1 MSDNKKKALLNEAT
15 TKRFWTLAGL
25 KPIHEKAYLFEEE
38 EELEEMRA
46 SKEDDKEEVDE
57 GMRGAK
63 EDEKEVDEMRAPQGS
78 GIKGVY
84 TDKSDDDEFEPTT
97 KKVGT
102 KGSTVTTAK
111 ARKMNEDDLDEESD
125 LEERGMDM
133 AAEDEPEPEMDMG
146 AEEGPEDGQDVEVDV
161 PEGDVASLRT
171 ARDIL
176 DQILSAVDGGAD
188 EEPEMDIDAEEPEME
203 EEPALQEGE
212 EEELNE
218 IDQEELEE
226 IAERIAARV
235 ARRITESLKIKK

>member
-38 EELEEMRA
+38 EELDEMRAAKEDDEDKVEEGEMRA

-57 GMRGAK
+57 MK
-63 EDEKEVDEMRAPQGS
+63 APQGS
-78 GIKGVY
+78 GIRGVY
-84 TDKSDDDEFEPTT
+84 SDKSDDDDHEPTT

-111 ARKMNEDDLDEESD
+111 ARKMNEED
-125 LEERGMDM
+125 LEEMGLP
-133 AAEDEPEPEMDMG
+133 AAEDEPEMEMDAP

-161 PEGDVASLRT
+161 PEGDVASLKT

-176 DQILSAVDGGAD
+176 DQILAAVDGGA
-188 EEPEMDIDAEEPEME
+188 EEPEMDVEPEMDE
-203 EEPALQEGE
+203 EEPALEEGDD
-212 EEELNE
+212 EELNE
-218 IDQEELEE
+218 VGQEELEE

>member
-25 KPIHEKAYLFEEE
+25 KPIHEKAYLFQEE
-38 EELEEMRA
+38 EELDEMRA
-46 SKEDDKEEVDE
+46 AKEDDKEEVDE
-57 GMRGAK
+57 MK
-63 EDEKEVDEMRAPQGS
+63 APQGS
-78 GIKGVY
+78 GIRGVY
-84 TDKSDDDEFEPTT
+84 SDKSDDDDHEPTT

-111 ARKMNEDDLDEESD
+111 ARKMNEED
-125 LEERGMDM
+125 LEEMGLP
-133 AAEDEPEPEMDMG
+133 AAEDEPEMEMDAEPEMDAP

-176 DQILSAVDGGAD
+176 DQILSAVDGGAED
-188 EEPEMDIDAEEPEME
+188 EPEMEVDDAEPEME
-203 EEPALQEGE
+203 EEPALQEVE
-212 EEELNE
+212 
-218 IDQEELEE
+218 QEELEE

>member
-25 KPIHEKAYLFEEE
+25 KPIHEKAYLFQEE
-38 EELEEMRA
+38 EELDEMRAAKEDDEDKVEEGEMRA

-57 GMRGAK
+57 MK
-63 EDEKEVDEMRAPQGS
+63 APQGS
-78 GIKGVY
+78 GIRGVY
-84 TDKSDDDEFEPTT
+84 SDKSDDDDHEPTT

-111 ARKMNEDDLDEESD
+111 ARKMNEED
-125 LEERGMDM
+125 LEEMGLP
-133 AAEDEPEPEMDMG
+133 AAEDEPEMEMDAEPEMDAP

-176 DQILSAVDGGAD
+176 DQILSAVDGGAED
-188 EEPEMDIDAEEPEME
+188 EPEMEMDAEPEME
-203 EEPALQEGE
+203 EDPALQEVE
-212 EEELNE
+212 
-218 IDQEELEE
+218 QEELEE